1 MTKVICPGSFD
12 PVTKGHVDII
22 TRAEALF
29 DEVVAVVVVNP
40 AKNPAFTVAER
51 MALLRKSTAHLPNV
65 SVDSHSG
72 LLAGYIKQTGAVAIV
87 KGLRA
92 MSDFEYEFQMA
103 LTNKKLAPEAETIFL
118 TTSIDYMYLSSG
130 LVKQVS
136 AFEGDISA
144 FVPGE
149 VLKDIELRLRG
160 RHLAEQG
167 GEIT

>member
-1 MTKVICPGSFD
+1 MAKVICPGSFD
-12 PVTKGHVDII
+12 PVTNGHVDII
-22 TRAEALF
+22 TRAAALF
-29 DEVVAVVVVNP
+29 DEVIAVVVVNP
-40 AKNPAFTVAER
+40 GKSPSFTVAER
-51 MALLRKSTAHLPNV
+51 IDMLKKSTAHLPNV
-65 SVDSHSG
+65 SIASHSG
-72 LLAGYIKQTGAVAIV
+72 LLAGYVKQIGAVAII

-130 LVKQVS
+130 LVKQVA

-149 VLKDIELRLRG
+149 VLSDVELRLRG
-160 RHLAEQG
+160 RHLEG
-167 GEIT
+167 VD

>member
-1 MTKVICPGSFD
+1 MAKVICPGSFD

-22 TRAEALF
+22 TRAAALF
-29 DEVVAVVVVNP
+29 EEVIAAVVLNP
-40 AKNPAFTVAER
+40 GKSPSFTVAER
-51 MALLRKSTAHLPNV
+51 INMLRKSTVHLPNV

-72 LLAGYIKQTGAVAIV
+72 LLAGYVRNIGALAII

-130 LVKQVS
+130 LVKQVA

-144 FVPGE
+144 
-149 VLKDIELRLRG
+149 LSILIQKRHTRAILRL
-160 RHLAEQG
+160 LNNEV
-167 GEIT
+167 